1 MTKCKDIVYCFDDGF
16 TQCTLVSALSAIRH
30 TPSDIKIHLFHG
42 PLADANRT
50 AVIKFCEAHRERVFD
65 IDFRDRL
72 PEIGGS
78 HITKF
83 ALARLAVLMNFNK
96 RVLYLDGDTLIRK
109 DLTELLNTD
118 LGNCAI
124 GAALCPTHLSWW
136 YKSRS
141 SIRPGHHR
149 NSKVVNE
156 RLAATGLKD
165 LTTYINSGVLLVDPP
180 RIREINL
187 AGKFSDLTIA
197 ASYRWHDQDHINILL
212 KDYMHLIDSKFNSI
226 WGNLS
231 FKNSVFPSEL
241 KNAQRLAMTDPTI
254 IHFAGKQKPWRLD
267 KVRLGMKIRRLLFR
281 RIELKFI
288 NEWLE
293 VRQGLSRKIDALMQ

>member
-1 MTKCKDIVYCFDDGF
+1 V
-16 TQCTLVSALSAIRH
+16 
-30 TPSDIKIHLFHG
+30 KIHLFHG
-42 PLADANRT
+42 PLVDENLT
-50 AVIKFCEAHRERVFD
+50 AVIKFCNAYKERASE

-72 PEIGGS
+72 PDVGGS

-83 ALARLAVLMNFNK
+83 ALARLAVLMNFDN

-118 LGNCAI
+118 LGSCAI

-141 SIRPGHHR
+141 SIRPGYHR

-156 RLAATGLKD
+156 RLAATGLTD
-165 LTTYINSGVLLVDPP
+165 LTTYVNSGVLLVDPA
-180 RIREINL
+180 RIREL
-187 AGKFSDLTIA
+187 EFADTFSDLTIA

-212 KDYMHLIDSKFNSI
+212 KDYIHLIDSKFNSI
-226 WGNLS
+226 WGNLG
-231 FKNSVFPSEL
+231 FRNLVFPRAIR
-241 KNAQRLAMTDPTI
+241 KAQRLAMTDPTI
-254 IHFAGKQKPWRLD
+254 IHFAGKQKPWRFD
-267 KVRLGMKIRRLLFR
+267 KVRFGMKIRRLLTR
-281 RIELKFI
+281 RVEVQFI

-293 VRQGLSRKIDALMQ
+293 VRESLFGEIDASMCVKPT

>member
-1 MTKCKDIVYCFDDGF
+1 MTKCKDIIYCFDDDF
-16 TQCTLVSALSAIRH
+16 TQCTLVSALSAIQH
-30 TPSDIKIHLFHG
+30 TPSDVKIHLFHG
-42 PLADANRT
+42 PLADENLT
-50 AVIKFCEAHRERVFD
+50 AVNKLCEAYRERVFD
-65 IDFRDRL
+65 IDFRNLL

-83 ALARLAVLMNFNK
+83 ALARLVVLMNFDK

-141 SIRPGHHR
+141 SIRPGYHR

-165 LTTYINSGVLLVDPP
+165 LTTYINSGVLLVDPV
-180 RIREINL
+180 RIRELNF
-187 AGKFSDLTIA
+187 ADKFSDLTIA
-197 ASYRWHDQDHINILL
+197 ASYRWHDQDHINILM
-212 KDYMHLIDSKFNSI
+212 KDYIHLIDSKFNSI

-231 FKNSVFPSEL
+231 FKNSVFPGEI
-241 KNAQRLAMTDPTI
+241 KNAQRFAMTDPTI

-267 KVRLGMKIRRLLFR
+267 KVRLAA
-281 RIELKFI
+281 
-288 NEWLE
+288 W
-293 VRQGLSRKIDALMQ
+293 

>member
-1 MTKCKDIVYCFDDGF
+1 VTKCKDIVYCFDDGF
-16 TQCTLVSALSAIRH
+16 TQCTLVSALSSIRH
-30 TPSDIKIHLFHG
+30 TPSDVKIHLFHG
-42 PLADANRT
+42 PLTDANRT
-50 AVIKFCEAHRERVFD
+50 AVIKFCEAYRERALD
-65 IDFRDRL
+65 IDFRDIL

-83 ALARLAVLMNFNK
+83 ALARLVVLMNFDN

-109 DLTELLNTD
+109 DLTELLNMD

-141 SIRPGHHR
+141 SIRPGYHR

-165 LTTYINSGVLLVDPP
+165 LTTYINSGVLLVDPV
-180 RIREINL
+180 RIRELNF

-212 KDYMHLIDSKFNSI
+212 KDYIHLMDSKFNSI

-231 FKNSVFPSEL
+231 FKNSVFPSEI
-241 KNAQRLAMTDPTI
+241 KNAQRFAMTDPTI

-267 KVRLGMKIRRLLFR
+267 KVRLGMKIRRLLTR
-281 RIELKFI
+281 RVEVQFI

-293 VRQGLSRKIDALMQ
+293 VRESLFREIDALL